1 MRNQGSSTHKQYSLV
16 SCLFFLLQYRLAD
29 TFVAASAYLDGTDK
43 RIAAGQIGQTTVQ
56 NLQTILEYFDS
67 SDVQNLKVGSNA
79 LAGKEQLVLK
89 GLDAAR
95 RNLDDFL
102 AYFPTSDVDAAKE
115 KLTAENKLNESEF
128 DPNLGVILNL
138 KQSPST

>member
-1 MRNQGSSTHKQYSLV
+1 M
-16 SCLFFLLQYRLAD
+16 
-29 TFVAASAYLDGTDK
+29 AASAYLDGTDK

-128 DPNLGVILNL
+128 DPNLGAILNL